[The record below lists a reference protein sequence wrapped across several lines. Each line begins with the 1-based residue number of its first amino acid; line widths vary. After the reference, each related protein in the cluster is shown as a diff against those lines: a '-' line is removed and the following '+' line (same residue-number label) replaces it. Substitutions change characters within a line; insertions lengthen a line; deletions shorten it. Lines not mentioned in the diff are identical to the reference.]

1 MSRLYLQKGG
11 IDHFI
16 DKGVQLDNKSYTP
29 MSLGGSGGGGG
40 GEGGGGGSGSGV
52 RDGQYELPNAFFA
65 PTNELLSIKEIS
77 STSPLTFSVV
87 RTDTP
92 QLTIPATTIGVSV
105 SQFNSSEA
113 VLDSKEYMLCNG
125 DGLYYEQETPA
136 EGAVKLVV
144 KITNWSREYNIDTGG
159 KTIIKVKGLEQ

>member
-16 DKGVQLDNKSYTP
+16 DKGVKLDNKSYTP
-29 MSLGGSGGGGG
+29 MSIDGG
-40 GEGGGGGSGSGV
+40 GE
-52 RDGQYELPNAFFA
+52 YELPNAFFTPA
-65 PTNELLSIKEIS
+65 NELLFIKEIS
-77 STSPLTFSVV
+77 SASPITFSIV

-92 QLTIPATTIGVSV
+92 QLTLPATTIGVSV

-113 VLDSKEYMLCNG
+113 VLNSKEYTLCNG

-144 KITNWSREYNIDTGG
+144 KITNWSRAYNSDTGG
-159 KTIIKVKGLEQ
+159 ITAIKVKGLEQ

>member
-29 MSLGGSGGGGG
+29 MSIDGGGKF
-40 GEGGGGGSGSGV
+40 
-52 RDGQYELPNAFFA
+52 ELPNAFFA
-65 PTNELLSIKEIS
+65 PDNELIFIKTGL
-77 STSPLTFSVV
+77 STSPLTFSIV

-105 SQFNSSEA
+105 IQFDSGDKQ
-113 VLDSKEYMLCNG
+113 LDSKEYTLCDG

-136 EGAVKLVV
+136 AGAVKLVV
-144 KITNWSREYNIDTGG
+144 KITNWSRAYNSDTGG
-159 KTIIKVKGLEQ
+159 KTTIKVKGLEQ

>member
-29 MSLGGSGGGGG
+29 MSIDGGGKF
-40 GEGGGGGSGSGV
+40 
-52 RDGQYELPNAFFA
+52 ELPNAFFA
-65 PTNELLSIKEIS
+65 PDNELIFIKAIS
-77 STSPLTFSVV
+77 STDTITFSVV

-105 SQFNSSEA
+105 SQFNSNEE
-113 VLDSKEYMLCNG
+113 VLDKKEYTLCNG
-125 DGLYYEQETPA
+125 DGLHYEQETPA
-136 EGAVKLVV
+136 AGAVKLVV
-144 KITNWSREYNIDTGG
+144 KITNWSRAYNSDTGG
-159 KTIIKVKGLEQ
+159 KTTIKVKGLEQ

>member
-29 MSLGGSGGGGG
+29 MSV
-40 GEGGGGGSGSGV
+40 ESGST
-52 RDGQYELPNAFFA
+52 YELPNAFFA
-65 PTNELLSIKEIS
+65 PANELLFIKTGL
-77 STSPLTFSVV
+77 STSPLTFSIV

-105 SQFNSSEA
+105 IQYDSGEA
-113 VLDSKEYMLCNG
+113 ILDSKEYTLCDG
-125 DGLYYEQETPA
+125 DGLHYEQEPLA
-136 EGAVKLVV
+136 GGAVKLVV
-144 KITNWSREYNIDTGG
+144 KITNWSRAYNSDTGG
-159 KTIIKVKGLEQ
+159 KTTISVKGLEQ

>member
-29 MSLGGSGGGGG
+29 MSVESGK
-40 GEGGGGGSGSGV
+40 S
-52 RDGQYELPNAFFA
+52 YELPNAFFA
-65 PTNELLSIKEIS
+65 PDNELIIIKTGL
-77 STSPLTFSVV
+77 STSPLTFSIV

-92 QLTIPATTIGVSV
+92 QLTLPATTIGVSV
-105 SQFNSSEA
+105 IQYNSNDEA
-113 VLDSKEYMLCNG
+113 LDNKEYTLCNG
-125 DGLYYEQETPA
+125 DGLHYEQEPLA

-144 KITNWSREYNIDTGG
+144 KITNWSRAYNSDTGG
-159 KTIIKVKGLEQ
+159 KTTISVKGLEQ

>member
-29 MSLGGSGGGGG
+29 MSIDGGGKF
-40 GEGGGGGSGSGV
+40 
-52 RDGQYELPNAFFA
+52 ELPNAFFA
-65 PTNELLSIKEIS
+65 PDNELLFIKALS
-77 STSPLTFSVV
+77 STDTITFSIV

-105 SQFNSSEA
+105 SQFDSSEA
-113 VLDSKEYMLCNG
+113 VLDSKEYTLCNG
-125 DGLYYEQETPA
+125 DGLYYEQEPLSA
-136 EGAVKLVV
+136 GAVKLVV
-144 KITNWSREYNIDTGG
+144 KITNWSRAYNSDTGG
-159 KTIIKVKGLEQ
+159 KTTIKVKGLTQ

>member
-29 MSLGGSGGGGG
+29 MSIDGGGK
-40 GEGGGGGSGSGV
+40 
-52 RDGQYELPNAFFA
+52 YELPNAFFA
-65 PTNELLSIKEIS
+65 PANELIFIKTGL
-77 STSPLTFSVV
+77 STSPLTFSIV

-105 SQFNSSEA
+105 IQYNSNEA
-113 VLDSKEYMLCNG
+113 VLDSKEYTLCDG
-125 DGLYYEQETPA
+125 DGLYYEQEPLA
-136 EGAVKLVV
+136 AGAVKLVV
-144 KITNWSREYNIDTGG
+144 KITNWSRAYNSDTGG
-159 KTIIKVKGLEQ
+159 KTTIKVKGLEQ

>member
-29 MSLGGSGGGGG
+29 MSIDGGGK
-40 GEGGGGGSGSGV
+40 
-52 RDGQYELPNAFFA
+52 YELPNAFFA
-65 PTNELLSIKEIS
+65 PANELIFIKTGLSS
-77 STSPLTFSVV
+77 ASPITFSIV

-105 SQFNSSEA
+105 SQFDSNEGR
-113 VLDSKEYMLCNG
+113 LDNKEYTLCNG
-125 DGLYYEQETPA
+125 DGLYYEQEPLSA
-136 EGAVKLVV
+136 GAVKLVV
-144 KITNWSREYNIDTGG
+144 KITNWSRAYNSDTGG
-159 KTIIKVKGLEQ
+159 KTTIKVKGLEQ

>member
-29 MSLGGSGGGGG
+29 MSIDGGG
-40 GEGGGGGSGSGV
+40 
-52 RDGQYELPNAFFA
+52 QFELPNAFFA
-65 PTNELLSIKEIS
+65 PDNELIFIKVIS
-77 STSPLTFSVV
+77 STSPLTFSIV

-105 SQFNSSEA
+105 SQFNSNEA
-113 VLDSKEYMLCNG
+113 VLDNKEYTLCNG
-125 DGLYYEQETPA
+125 DGLHYEQEPLA
-136 EGAVKLVV
+136 AGAVKLVV
-144 KITNWSREYNIDTGG
+144 KITNWSRAYNSDTGG
-159 KTIIKVKGLEQ
+159 KTTIKVKGLGQ

>member
-29 MSLGGSGGGGG
+29 MSIDGGGK
-40 GEGGGGGSGSGV
+40 
-52 RDGQYELPNAFFA
+52 YELPNAFFA
-65 PTNELLSIKEIS
+65 PANELIFIKTGL
-77 STSPLTFSVV
+77 STSPLTFSIV

-92 QLTIPATTIGVSV
+92 QLTAPATTIGVSV

-113 VLDSKEYMLCNG
+113 QLDSKEYTLCNG
-125 DGLYYEQETPA
+125 DGLYYEQEPLA
-136 EGAVKLVV
+136 AGAVKLVV
-144 KITNWSREYNIDTGG
+144 KITNWSRAYNSDTGG
-159 KTIIKVKGLEQ
+159 MTTIKVKGLEQ

>member
-29 MSLGGSGGGGG
+29 MSASGATP
-40 GEGGGGGSGSGV
+40 
-52 RDGQYELPNAFFA
+52 YELPNAFFA
-65 PTNELLSIKEIS
+65 PANELIFIKTGLS

-92 QLTIPATTIGVSV
+92 QTTLPATTIGVSV
-105 SQFNSSEA
+105 MQYNSNEA
-113 VLDSKEYMLCNG
+113 VVDSKEYTLCDG
-125 DGLYYEQETPA
+125 DGLHYEQEPLA
-136 EGAVKLVV
+136 AGAVKLVV
-144 KITNWSREYNIDTGG
+144 KITNWSRAYNSDTGG
-159 KTIIKVKGLEQ
+159 KTAISVKGLEQ

>member
-16 DKGVQLDNKSYTP
+16 DKGIQLDNKSYTP
-29 MSLGGSGGGGG
+29 MSVESGK
-40 GEGGGGGSGSGV
+40 S
-52 RDGQYELPNAFFA
+52 YELPNAFFA
-65 PTNELLSIKEIS
+65 PDNELIIIKTGL
-77 STSPLTFSVV
+77 STSPLTFSIV

-92 QLTIPATTIGVSV
+92 QLTLPATTIGVSV
-105 SQFNSSEA
+105 IQYNSNDEA
-113 VLDSKEYMLCNG
+113 LDNKEYTLCNG

-144 KITNWSREYNIDTGG
+144 KITNWSRAYNSDTGG
-159 KTIIKVKGLEQ
+159 KTTISVKGLSND

>member
-29 MSLGGSGGGGG
+29 MSVNSG
-40 GEGGGGGSGSGV
+40 
-52 RDGQYELPNAFFA
+52 DLYELPNAFFTPA
-65 PTNELLSIKEIS
+65 NELIFIKAIS
-77 STSPLTFSVV
+77 SASPITFSIV

-92 QLTIPATTIGVSV
+92 QLTVPATTIGVSV
-105 SQFNSSEA
+105 SQFNSSEGQ
-113 VLDSKEYMLCNG
+113 LNRKEYMLCNG
-125 DGLYYEQETPA
+125 DGLHYEQEPPA

-144 KITNWSREYNIDTGG
+144 KITNWSRAYNSDTGG
-159 KTIIKVKGLEQ
+159 ITTITVKGLSQ

>member
-29 MSLGGSGGGGG
+29 MSIDGG
-40 GEGGGGGSGSGV
+40 GE
-52 RDGQYELPNAFFA
+52 YELPNAFFA
-65 PTNELLSIKEIS
+65 PDNELLFIKAIS
-77 STSPLTFSVV
+77 SASPITFSVV

-92 QLTIPATTIGVSV
+92 QLTLPATTIGVSV

-113 VLDSKEYMLCNG
+113 VLNNKEYTLCNG

-144 KITNWSREYNIDTGG
+144 KITNWSRAYNSDTGG
-159 KTIIKVKGLEQ
+159 KTAIKVKGLEQ

>member
-29 MSLGGSGGGGG
+29 MSIDGGGK
-40 GEGGGGGSGSGV
+40 
-52 RDGQYELPNAFFA
+52 YELPNAFFA
-65 PTNELLSIKEIS
+65 PDNELLFIKEIS
-77 STSPLTFSVV
+77 SASPITFSVV

-105 SQFNSSEA
+105 SQFNSSEE
-113 VLDSKEYMLCNG
+113 VLNSKEYTLCNG

-136 EGAVKLVV
+136 AGAVKLVV
-144 KITNWSREYNIDTGG
+144 KITNWSRAYNSDTGG
-159 KTIIKVKGLEQ
+159 KTTIKIKGLAQ